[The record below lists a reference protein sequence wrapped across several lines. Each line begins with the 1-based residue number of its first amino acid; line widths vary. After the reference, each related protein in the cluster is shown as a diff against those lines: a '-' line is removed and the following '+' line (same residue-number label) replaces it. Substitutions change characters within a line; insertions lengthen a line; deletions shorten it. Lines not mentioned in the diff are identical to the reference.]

1 MEKTSGGAVR
11 FAGYASVF
19 DHADRSGDI
28 VRKGAFAQAVAAGP
42 KGVPLLWQ
50 HDPKRP
56 IGRIERIEEDA
67 RGLRVIGRLSGAS
80 GPGRDAAAL
89 LKDGAINGLSFGY
102 RARSVVSADNHA
114 IDIDASGDGWVRM
127 SSGPTATIRVR
138 YQAGMA
144 ANWNG
149 VPEPLRQGIVR
160 LVAHMH
166 LHRDGDQSPP
176 AAVAALWR
184 PWRRMRLK

>member
-28 VRKGAFAQAVAAGP
+28 VRKGAFARAVAAGP

-80 GPGRDAAAL
+80 GPGRDAARSEEHTSELQSLMRISYAVFC
-89 LKDGAINGLSFGY
+89 LK
-102 RARSVVSADNHA
+102 
-114 IDIDASGDGWVRM
+114 
-127 SSGPTATIRVR
+127 
-138 YQAGMA
+138 
-144 ANWNG
+144 
-149 VPEPLRQGIVR
+149 
-160 LVAHMH
+160 
-166 LHRDGDQSPP
+166 
-176 AAVAALWR
+176 
-184 PWRRMRLK
+184 KKK

>member
-28 VRKGAFAQAVAAGP
+28 VRKGAFARAVAAGP

-89 LKDGAINGLSFGY
+89 LKDGASNGLWFGY
-102 RARSVVSADNHA
+102 REPSDDRQRYGRLLSDLELAAITLLAFPMKLQARVHARADKE
-114 IDIDASGDGWVRM
+114 V
-127 SSGPTATIRVR
+127 
-138 YQAGMA
+138 
-144 ANWNG
+144 
-149 VPEPLRQGIVR
+149 
-160 LVAHMH
+160 
-166 LHRDGDQSPP
+166 
-176 AAVAALWR
+176 
-184 PWRRMRLK
+184 

>member
-28 VRKGAFAQAVAAGP
+28 VRKGAFARAVAAGP

-89 LKDGAINGLSFGY
+89 LKDGAINGL
-102 RARSVVSADNHA
+102 RSEEHTS
-114 IDIDASGDGWVRM
+114 
-127 SSGPTATIRVR
+127 
-138 YQAGMA
+138 
-144 ANWNG
+144 
-149 VPEPLRQGIVR
+149 EL
-160 LVAHMH
+160 
-166 LHRDGDQSPP
+166 QSLMRISY
-176 AAVAALWR
+176 AVF
-184 PWRRMRLK
+184 RLKKKKTYDQH

>member
-1 MEKTSGGAVR
+1 MEKSNGGAVR

-28 VRKGAFAQAVAAGP
+28 VRKGAFTRAVAAGP

-102 RARSVVSADNHA
+102 RARSADRQRHGRVLSDVELLEISLVTFPMQPLARVHA
-114 IDIDASGDGWVRM
+114 VDED
-127 SSGPTATIRVR
+127 
-138 YQAGMA
+138 
-144 ANWNG
+144 
-149 VPEPLRQGIVR
+149 
-160 LVAHMH
+160 
-166 LHRDGDQSPP
+166 
-176 AAVAALWR
+176 
-184 PWRRMRLK
+184 

>member
-1 MEKTSGGAVR
+1 MEKQGGGAVR

-28 VRKGAFAQAVAAGP
+28 VRRGAFAKAVAAGP

-80 GPGRDAAAL
+80 GTGRDAAVL

-102 RARSVVSADNHA
+102 RARS
-114 IDIDASGDGWVRM
+114 
-127 SSGPTATIRVR
+127 
-138 YQAGMA
+138 AG
-144 ANWNG
+144 
-149 VPEPLRQGIVR
+149 RQGQGRVLQDVDLLEIS
-160 LVAHMH
+160 LVTFPMH
-166 LHRDGDQSPP
+166 PLARVH
-176 AAVAALWR
+176 AVEEA
-184 PWRRMRLK
+184 